1 MKLRTLVPILGAIA
15 LTSTPALA
23 VDVAKGLTI
32 GGWVDT
38 ILYVSDTNAEDDD
51 LSERSENAP
60 GIGFTASASLKVGW
74 QVTDALS
81 AKMNLWFN
89 PGTDSLN
96 MREAYFTWA
105 FAPELSWTMGKYI
118 NHVGWTSAEPTGLY
132 RVNGGIITS
141 LYGAIDVIGTALA
154 YAPKDSAFGGSLHIV
169 NGYFQGEDA
178 GNNIGIGNPDR
189 SLTRENTDLGFGL
202 DLNFNFGEGLVN
214 NINVEGIY
222 DMSGAD
228 AGADE
233 IGGDVAQ
240 VGVNATIKSVN
251 AFVFGAELIYRSTSD
266 SAPAES
272 MPQQTDLG
280 AMVLANYALSTKTP
294 MSITGQASYVT
305 NEVDGD
311 EDETTTM
318 ELAAAL
324 RTNRLGNT
332 NFGLNFE
339 LAYQNQAPAGGGDD
353 VNGVTFSMEGLVV
366 IP

>member
-15 LTSTPALA
+15 LTSTPVLA
-23 VDVAKGLTI
+23 VDVAKGLSI

-38 ILYVSDTNAEDDD
+38 ILYVGDTNEEDVDATEK
-51 LSERSENAP
+51 SESAP
-60 GIGFTASASLKVGW
+60 GIGFTAAASLKVGW
-74 QVTDALS
+74 QLTNALS
-81 AKMNLWFN
+81 ANINLWIN
-89 PGTDSLN
+89 PGSDNLD

-105 FAPELSWTMGKYI
+105 FAPEVSWTMGKYI
-118 NHVGWTSAEPTGLY
+118 NHLGWTSAEPTGLY
-132 RVNGGIITS
+132 RVNGGIITG
-141 LYGAIDVIGTALA
+141 LYGDIDVIGTALA

-169 NGYFQGEDA
+169 NGYFQDEDA
-178 GNNIGIGNPDR
+178 GNNIGIGDTER
-189 SLTRENTDLGFGL
+189 SASRENTDLGFGL
-202 DLNFNFGEGLVN
+202 DLDFNFGEGLVN

-240 VGVNATIKSVN
+240 VGVNAKIKSVK
-251 AFVFGAELIYRSTSD
+251 AFVFGAEFIYRSTGD

-272 MPQQTDLG
+272 TPKQTDLG

-305 NEVDGD
+305 NEVDGAD
-311 EDETTTM
+311 DETKTM
-318 ELAAAL
+318 ELAVAL
-324 RTNRLGNT
+324 LTNPLSDT

-339 LAYQNQAPAGGGDD
+339 LAYQNEAPAGGGDD